1 MAKPPQIKREL
12 PNRSVKS
19 RFGISIASNVVR
31 GAVTFVTGLAVARAL
46 GPEDYGSFAFLIGS
60 FSAIKQLLD
69 CGSSSAFYTFIS
81 QRPRGRAF
89 FASYAA
95 WLALQFALPLA
106 AIALILPEQ
115 VVAVLWV
122 NHDRNI
128 VLFAFIAVFM
138 QQQAWQTMMQV
149 GESMRRTAF
158 VQVLSLG
165 LALLHLAIV
174 LVLWQTRLLS
184 VSLLFILTIA
194 EYLGATS
201 IAIRVLLKPGPEAP
215 EAFSWSA
222 TLREYRAYC
231 VPLIL
236 YSWVGFANGYIE
248 NWLLQLFGG
257 SVEQAYFA
265 VGSQFSAGCR
275 LATSA
280 MLHIFWKEIAEAH
293 KSGDLVR
300 VEYLYRRVSRFLF
313 MVSAAISALLVP
325 WSAQIAGAIL
335 GPSFVAGASVLAVML
350 LYPLH
355 ASLGQIVG
363 TMYLATGRNTPQ
375 VVIGIVSMALSIP
388 LAYFLLAPSDLAL
401 PGLALGGMGMAIKML
416 VTTVA
421 TTNVMA
427 WWLAKQYRWR
437 FSWQHQFVATA
448 ACLALGWLSWRAAL
462 LAGDLLRLNL
472 LTEFVLGAIA
482 YALMLALYLWLH
494 PAIMGL
500 EREELQTYVRR
511 LLKRR
516 DAPA

>member
-1 MAKPPQIKREL
+1 ML
-12 PNRSVKS
+12 DRSVKS
-19 RFGISIASNVVR
+19 RFGVSIASNVLR

-46 GPEDYGSFAFLIGS
+46 GPQEYGSFAFLIGS
-60 FSAIKQLLD
+60 FTAIKQLLD
-69 CGSSSAFYTFIS
+69 CGTSSAFFTFIS
-81 QRPRGRAF
+81 QKPRGRAF

-115 VVAVLWV
+115 FVAVLWV
-122 NHDRNI
+122 KHDRNI
-128 VLFAFIAVFM
+128 VLLAFIAVFM

-158 VQVLSLG
+158 VQLLSLG
-165 LALLHLAIV
+165 LALLHLAIIV
-174 LVLWQTRLLS
+174 LLWQARMLS

-194 EYLGATS
+194 EYLVATY
-201 IAIRVLLKPGPEAP
+201 IAIRVLFKLSAEAAG
-215 EAFSWSA
+215 EFSWSA

-236 YSWVGFANGYIE
+236 YSWVGFANVYIE

-275 LATSA
+275 VATSA

-293 KSGDLVR
+293 KAGNLVR

-313 MVSAAISALLVP
+313 MVSAAISGLLVP

-375 VVIGIVSMALSIP
+375 VIIGIVSMTLSIP
-388 LAYFLLAPSDLAL
+388 LTYFLLAPADLAV
-401 PGLALGGMGMAIKML
+401 PGLALGGMGMAIKM
-416 VTTVA
+416 VGTTVI

-427 WWLAKQYRWR
+427 WWLARQYRWS

-448 ACLALGWLSWRAAL
+448 ACLGLGWLGWRVAQ
-462 LAGDLLRLNL
+462 LAGGLLQLNL
-472 LTEFVLGAIA
+472 PTEFALGAIA
-482 YALMLALYLWLH
+482 YALMLAAYLWLH
-494 PAIMGL
+494 PAIIGMG
-500 EREELQTYVRR
+500 RDELQTYMRR